1 MRAALAAIDLVE
13 VLEGEVEAR
22 GQLLCTCAE
31 VALWERG
38 KLVKERLDE
47 GGVYDDHR
55 HLEGDPVARHE
66 RRDLGIYGGT
76 RT

>member
-13 VLEGEVEAR
+13 VLEGEVKAR
-22 GQLLCTCAE
+22 GQLLRTRAE

-66 RRDLGIYGGT
+66 HRKLRIDEGI